1 MDNNLIT
8 VIMPVYN
15 EIRFLPSS
23 VNSILNQT
31 ENRFVLLIIDD
42 GSTDG
47 SSKYLKEIISDK
59 VKVYSPG
66 RQGLIKTLN
75 FGLSLVETPYVAIM
89 DADDISHPLRLERE
103 LGLLQSNSDISL
115 VGTSAEYIGDNDE
128 GRSIR
133 VKMPTEDYEI
143 KNGLKKGQFV
153 IIHSTIMARRS
164 LFEKLN
170 GYSEKSF
177 PNPDYDLFL
186 RTASF
191 SKFANITEL
200 YCKVRFHKESH
211 TFRMFSQ
218 IIKNLSESIKHND
231 DKLKQ
236 NIITNFFRNFKIQ
249 IKKLSIGIYRKGI
262 LNYVN
267 DKVIVG
273 VLLILLSGII
283 NPLRGVNFLRNKFSL
298 SDSSI

>member
-1 MDNNLIT
+1 MDEILIT

-15 EIRFLPSS
+15 EVKYLPSAI
-23 VNSILNQT
+23 NSILNQT
-31 ENRFVLLIIDD
+31 EQRFFLFIIDD

-47 SSKYLKEIISDK
+47 SREYLKKITSDK
-59 VKVYSPG
+59 IKVYFPR

-103 LGLLQSNSDISL
+103 LGLLQLNSGISL
-115 VGTSAEYIGDNDE
+115 VGTSAEYIGDNDK

-133 VKMPTEDYEI
+133 IKMPTEDYEI
-143 KNGLKKGQFV
+143 KDGLKKGQFV
-153 IIHSTIMARRS
+153 IIHSTMMARRS

-186 RTASF
+186 RAVSF
-191 SKFANITEL
+191 GKFANITEL
-200 YCKVRFHKESH
+200 YSKVRFHKESH
-211 TFRMFSQ
+211 TFKMFPQ
-218 IIKNLSESIKHND
+218 IIKNLSESIEHND
-231 DKLKQ
+231 YNLRQ
-236 NIITNFFRNFKIQ
+236 SIIKNYFRNFKIQ
-249 IKKLSIGIYRKGI
+249 IQKSSIGVYRKGV

-267 DKVIVG
+267 DRVLVG

-283 NPLRGVNFLRNKFSL
+283 NPLRGMNFLRNKISFR
-298 SDSSI
+298 DNSI

>member
-1 MDNNLIT
+1 MDEILIT

-15 EIRFLPSS
+15 EVKYLPSAI
-23 VNSILNQT
+23 NSILRQT
-31 ENRFVLLIIDD
+31 EQRFFLFIIDD

-47 SSKYLKEIISDK
+47 SVEYLKKITSNK
-59 VKVYSPG
+59 VKVYFPG
-66 RQGLIKTLN
+66 RQGLVKTLN

-103 LGLLQSNSDISL
+103 LGLLETNCDISL
-115 VGTSAEYIGDNDE
+115 VGTSAKYIGDGDE

-133 VKMPTEDYEI
+133 VKMPTEDYKI
-143 KNGLKKGQFV
+143 KDGLKKGQFV
-153 IIHSTIMARRS
+153 IIHSTIMAKRS
-164 LFEKLN
+164 LYEKLN

-186 RTASF
+186 RAVSF
-191 SKFANITEL
+191 GKFANITEL
-200 YCKVRFHKESH
+200 YCQVRFHKESL

-218 IIKNLSESIKHND
+218 IIKNLSESIENND
-231 DKLKQ
+231 HKFKQ
-236 NIITNFFRNFKIQ
+236 NIITNFFRNIKIQ
-249 IKKLSIGIYRKGI
+249 IKKSSIGIYRNGV

-267 DKVIVG
+267 DRLLVG

-283 NPLRGVNFLRNKFSL
+283 NPLRGMNFLRNKISFS
-298 SDSSI
+298 DNSI

>member
-1 MDNNLIT
+1 MDEILIT

-15 EIRFLPSS
+15 EVRFLPSAI
-23 VNSILNQT
+23 NSILHQT
-31 ENRFVLLIIDD
+31 EQRFFLFIIDD

-47 SSKYLKEIISDK
+47 SSEYLKELKSDK
-59 VKVYSPG
+59 VKVYFPG

-115 VGTSAEYIGDNDE
+115 VGTSAEYIGDNDK

-211 TFRMFSQ
+211 TFRMFPQ
-218 IIKNLSESIKHND
+218 IIKNLSESIEHND

-283 NPLRGVNFLRNKFSL
+283 NPLRGVNFLRNKISL
-298 SDSSI
+298 SDNSI